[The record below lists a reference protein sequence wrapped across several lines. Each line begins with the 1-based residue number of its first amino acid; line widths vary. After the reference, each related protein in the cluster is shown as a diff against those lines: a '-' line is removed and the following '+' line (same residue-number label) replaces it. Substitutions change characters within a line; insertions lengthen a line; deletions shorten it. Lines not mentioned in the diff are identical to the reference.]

1 MGGPMAVARATVPA
15 LLVLICLLAGCG
27 GGDNT
32 PSAANQDL
40 DSPEVARM
48 PAAPAGAAAGELSAP
63 SSIASVAFLREAFNS
78 AQSLWRQKFDAVDL
92 DYEPARLTFFE
103 TAVDTACGHQTAQ
116 TGPFYCPAGHG
127 VYLNTHWFDTLART
141 FGLRSPFAPGYVVA
155 HEVAHH
161 VQQLL
166 GLHARVAA
174 ADAADRAGANNRSVR
189 VELQA
194 DCYAGIW
201 LHYVA
206 RAGQLSQ
213 ADVDDI
219 LRAAAIV
226 GDDFQRNKAGA
237 ELAPETW
244 THGSSAQRVHWLSV
258 GKDTGRPGD
267 CDTFG

>member
-1 MGGPMAVARATVPA
+1 
-15 LLVLICLLAGCG
+15 
-27 GGDNT
+27 
-32 PSAANQDL
+32 
-40 DSPEVARM
+40 
-48 PAAPAGAAAGELSAP
+48 
-63 SSIASVAFLREAFNS
+63 
-78 AQSLWRQKFDAVDL
+78 
-92 DYEPARLTFFE
+92 
-103 TAVDTACGHQTAQ
+103 VDTACGHQTAQ

-127 VYLNTHWFDTLART
+127 VYLNTHFFDTLART

-174 ADAADRAGANNRSVR
+174 ADAADPAGANNRSVR